1 MRFRDFHKNI
11 KIRII
16 ETFTSRF
23 VGGMI
28 FPFMTIYLAQHF
40 GAKSTGLL
48 LLITVFIGIANSFL
62 GGYLSDQFG
71 RKKVMLCAEIA
82 RLTAFIIMMLCNSPF
97 FVSPLVTF
105 MMMVVNSIS
114 WGLAGPANDAMLID
128 VSTPEQRKMMYSIT
142 YWANNLSIAIG
153 GILGVL
159 LFQHYLFELFIA
171 LCVVECEVVIL
182 VAFFIEESHI
192 GHAKALGFA
201 KHLAQL
207 FSNYHT
213 VFQDKLFVLFVLAG
227 VLVFS
232 MELQLTNYIG
242 IRLSRDM
249 PTQTVLFWPVNG
261 LTMMGFLR
269 SENTILVALL
279 VLFVSKLSGVMK
291 DKTTLIFSCTL
302 FSIGY
307 GVLSY
312 ANNIWLLIGFMIVLT
327 IGEVFRVPVEQ
338 SYTAAIPPDSARSTY
353 MAINGLKYN
362 TAMLI
367 ASLTITI
374 GSFLPTL
381 ATSLIITGIGLT
393 GTLIYYLI
401 IPSLED
407 RIASKNGTSLKE
419 KKAVLGE

>member
-40 GAKSTGLL
+40 GAKTTGML
-48 LLITVFIGIANSFL
+48 LLITVFIGIVNSFL

-71 RKKVMLCAEIA
+71 RKKVMLWAEIA
-82 RLTAFIIMMLCNSPF
+82 RLMAFIIMMLCNSPF
-97 FVSPLVTF
+97 FVSPSITF
-105 MMMVVNSIS
+105 MMMIVNSIS

-128 VSTPEQRKMMYSIT
+128 VSTPEQRKLMYSIT

-153 GILGVL
+153 GILGAL
-159 LFQHYLFELFIA
+159 LFQHYLFELFVA
-171 LCVVECEVVIL
+171 LCIVECEVVIL
-182 VAFFIEESHI
+182 VAFFIQESHSRQVGTI
-192 GHAKALGFA
+192 GISE
-201 KHLAQL
+201 HLAQL
-207 FSNYHT
+207 FSNYQT
-213 VFQDKLFVLFVLAG
+213 VFRDKLFVMFVIAG

-279 VLFVSKLSGVMK
+279 VLFVSKLGGLMK
-291 DKTTLIFSCTL
+291 DKTTLILSCTL

-312 ANNIWLLIGFMIVLT
+312 ANNIWLLIGFMLILT
-327 IGEVFRVPVEQ
+327 VGEVFRVPVEQ
-338 SYTAAIPPDSARSTY
+338 SYTAAIPPDDARSTY

-374 GSFLPTL
+374 GTYLPTL
-381 ATSLIITGIGLT
+381 ATSLIVTGIGLT

-401 IPSLED
+401 IPSLEN
-407 RIASKNGTSLKE
+407 RIALKNSEPGGVQA
-419 KKAVLGE
+419 KA